1 MRSFE
6 NYRLTGMYLYSTGP
20 VSLRKKVR
28 NMTKCALCG
37 QQVASQ
43 PTATQE
49 AKCSICGK
57 EIILKEEK
65 DIDFSR
71 SKSPDDFGPEKQ

>member
-1 MRSFE
+1 
-6 NYRLTGMYLYSTGP
+6 
-20 VSLRKKVR
+20 
-28 NMTKCALCG
+28 MTKCALCG

-43 PTATQE
+43 PTVTQE